1 MGRVEHGEPAQISD
15 GRFEEYS
22 RVDVPDPPPFPLSEG
37 PCCGVYQNNGSA
49 AHCPHPWGRFGC
61 RTEPDFDKYK
71 RVRLDPLTKNAGA
84 GAEAVLRA
92 IGFERFCDEKGTVRL
107 ELCAP
112 NAQDRKNAQD
122 RCAKESPPGR
132 IPVSVRSYALPCE
145 RVAVRTGGSCVGS
158 CEGGVF
164 AW

>member
-1 MGRVEHGEPAQISD
+1 MGRVEHGDAAQISD

-22 RVDVPDPPPFPLSEG
+22 RVDVPDPPPPTLPEG